1 MKKGGPLSTSVNC
14 NKPGCSGN
22 IEHGI
27 CPVCG
32 QPAHAP
38 SYSAE
43 NPSSRDD
50 VLNTLRQL
58 LTGRQARPTKEE
70 LKEAADRLSLV
81 APYNFQAW
89 RLHADLLLNALNQL
103 LTRQLEADTSFK
115 ILTIPL
121 REDDLRNAA
130 EAALRQCAHFA
141 DSLEKRI
148 AIVDEANSVRRET
161 WF

>member
-1 MKKGGPLSTSVNC
+1 LSTSVNC
-14 NKPGCSGN
+14 NKPGCYGS

-32 QPAHAP
+32 QPAHVL
-38 SYSAE
+38 SNTVE
-43 NPSSRDD
+43 NLSTRDE
-50 VLNTLRQL
+50 VLTSLRQL
-58 LTGRQARPTKEE
+58 LTGQEAKPTKEE
-70 LKEAADRLSLV
+70 LKEAAERLSMV
-81 APYNFQAW
+81 APYNFHAW

-141 DSLEKRI
+141 DSVEKRI
-148 AIVDEANSVRRET
+148 AIVDEANSVRRKT

>member
-1 MKKGGPLSTSVNC
+1 MSTSVNC

-27 CPVCG
+27 CPICG
-32 QPAHAP
+32 QPAHAQFNNV
-38 SYSAE
+38 E
-43 NPSSRDD
+43 NLSSRDE
-50 VLNTLRQL
+50 VLTSLRQL
-58 LTGRQARPTKEE
+58 LTGQQALPTKEE

-81 APYNFQAW
+81 APYNFHAW

-141 DSLEKRI
+141 DSAEKRI
-148 AIVDEANSVRRET
+148 SIVDEANSVRRQS

>member
-1 MKKGGPLSTSVNC
+1 MSTSVNC
-14 NKPGCSGN
+14 HKPGCAGN
-22 IEHGI
+22 VEHGI
-27 CPVCG
+27 CSVCG
-32 QPAHAP
+32 QPAHLH
-38 SYSAE
+38 S
-43 NPSSRDD
+43 ND
-50 VLNTLRQL
+50 VEDLNTRDEVLTSLREL
-58 LTGRQARPTKEE
+58 LTGREARPTREE

-81 APYNFQAW
+81 APYNFQSW

-121 REDDLRNAA
+121 REEDLRNAA

-141 DSLEKRI
+141 DSAEKRI
-148 AIVDEANSVRRET
+148 ALVDEANSVRRKT

>member
-1 MKKGGPLSTSVNC
+1 MSTSVNC
-14 NKPGCSGN
+14 NKPGCCGSV
-22 IEHGI
+22 EHGI

-32 QPAHAP
+32 QPAHVQ
-38 SYSAE
+38 SNSVE
-43 NPSSRDD
+43 NLSTRDE
-50 VLNTLRQL
+50 VLTSLREL
-58 LTGRQARPTKEE
+58 LTGKEARPTKEE

-103 LTRQLEADTSFK
+103 LTRQLEADTSFR

-121 REDDLRNAA
+121 REEDLRNAA

-141 DSLEKRI
+141 DSAEKRI
-148 AIVDEANSVRRET
+148 ALVDEANSVRCKT